1 MSGLIL
7 LVIVAAWL
15 AVLVPMALRS
25 HDAGSA
31 TRTVD
36 KFHDAMRV
44 LSRRAPASQV
54 VGSQAVGS
62 AAPAAQKSPAP
73 VGAKQAGSR
82 SAMSPAVSRARSMA
96 ARRRRVL
103 LMLVVAALMLLV
115 GAALG
120 PAWLSAPALALN
132 VLVVAYVVQL
142 RRQAALRAE
151 RDWQRALGDRVPAPA
166 VASARRPARLAPR
179 ASPAPAA
186 APGSARVVRHPMR
199 YATPAHVVGIPNRM
213 PARPV
218 VDPTWVAPAAPAPV
232 AASASPAPARGAQG
246 EPWQPVPVPKP
257 TYLTAAAAPRRVL
270 DLTRPGEW
278 SDGVA
283 AAERDL
289 GIDDQGPDLDDIL
302 ERRRAAGGW

>member
-44 LSRRAPASQV
+44 LSRRAAAP
-54 VGSQAVGS
+54 QAVGS
-62 AAPAAQKSPAP
+62 HKVGPAAQAAQQSPAP
-73 VGAKQAGSR
+73 VGAKQSGSP
-82 SAMSPAVSRARSMA
+82 AMSPASPGRSMA

-103 LMLVVAALMLLV
+103 LVLVVAALMSLV
-115 GAALG
+115 GAAIRPG
-120 PAWLSAPALALN
+120 WLSAPALALN

-142 RRQAALRAE
+142 RRHAALRAE
-151 RDWQRALGDRVPAPA
+151 RDWRRALGDRVPAPA
-166 VASARRPARLAPR
+166 RRPARLAPQ
-179 ASPAPAA
+179 AAA

-218 VDPTWVAPAAPAPV
+218 VDPTWVAPAAPVPA
-232 AASASPAPARGAQG
+232 AASGRPAPARGAQG

>member
-44 LSRRAPASQV
+44 LSRRGAAP
-54 VGSQAVGS
+54 QAVGS
-62 AAPAAQKSPAP
+62 QTVGPAAQAAQKSPAP
-73 VGAKQAGSR
+73 VGAKQAV
-82 SAMSPAVSRARSMA
+82 SPARAMA

-120 PAWLSAPALALN
+120 PGWLSAPALALT

-151 RDWQRALGDRVPAPA
+151 RDWRRALGDRVPAPA
-166 VASARRPARLAPR
+166 PARRPARLAPQVTS
-179 ASPAPAA
+179 ALAA
-186 APGSARVVRHPMR
+186 TPGSARVVRHPMR

-218 VDPTWVAPAAPAPV
+218 VDPTWVAPVAPVPV
-232 AASASPAPARGAQG
+232 AASASLAPARGAQG

-257 TYLTAAAAPRRVL
+257 TYLTAATAPRRVL